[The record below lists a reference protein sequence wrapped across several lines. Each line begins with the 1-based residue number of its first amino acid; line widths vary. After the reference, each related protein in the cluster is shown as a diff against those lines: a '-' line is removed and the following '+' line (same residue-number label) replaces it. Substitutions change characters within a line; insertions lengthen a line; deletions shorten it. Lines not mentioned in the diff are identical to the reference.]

1 MGNKSGALILLIML
15 IVSAFVI
22 LMVKLAAYIRHF
34 NGETRRIIMKMQRAA
49 DEKEYCYWHKMLRCH
64 YLCLI
69 PFVNERNVS
78 GAYSFFFHQPKRAEK
93 ETRIDGVFHILAPS
107 LAAFCL
113 CAVCLC
119 GASWAWFTAS
129 SGIGAAK
136 VQAATYTVKIEC
148 EPDTGSWQDGEYQI
162 SLYGNPNS
170 EKTYNLC
177 ITPAET
183 ATATNGYCTVKIGK
197 ITGEEFVG
205 KTYSTDQIPKD
216 SSREFSFTVQA
227 NEDAILMI
235 TPKWGTGPDPGT
247 EKISSGA
254 TIVYGTVQS
263 EGQNS
268 SPLLLAPASGSG
280 ENSAPSAPAPTVEN
294 NVSTNEEGNSVSTNV
309 EGNNAPSPEAENS
322 AQGSTGSAA
331 QEADAEE
338 ENGSPGA

>member
-136 VQAATYTVKIEC
+136 VQAATYTVKIAC
-148 EPDTGSWQDGEYQI
+148 DTGTGVWQDGEYQI
-162 SLYGNPNS
+162 SLYGNPDGK
-170 EKTYNLC
+170 KTYNLC
-177 ITPAET
+177 IKSTGT
-183 ATATNGYCTVKIGK
+183 TTNGFCDVTIGD
-197 ITGEEFVG
+197 T
-205 KTYSTDQIPKD
+205 TYQIDQIPKD
-216 SSREFSFTVQA
+216 GFAFSVEVQG
-227 NEDAILMI
+227 NETATLTI
-235 TPKWGTGPDPGT
+235 TPKWGTGSGT
-247 EKISSGA
+247 NKIDSGK
-254 TIVYGTVQS
+254 TIEYGTAQS
-263 EGQNS
+263 EGQES
-268 SPLLLAPASGSG
+268 SPTPTSGSG
-280 ENSAPSAPAPTVEN
+280 ENSVPSAPALTDEN
-294 NVSTNEEGNSVSTNV
+294 NASSV
-309 EGNNAPSPEAENS
+309 EGENS
-322 AQGSTGSAA
+322 AQGGTGPDAEENQTDP
-331 QEADAEE
+331 QEAGARE

>member
-1 MGNKSGALILLIML
+1 MENKSGALILLIML

-93 ETRIDGVFHILAPS
+93 ETRKDGVFHILAPS

-136 VQAATYTVKIEC
+136 VQAATYTVEIEYKTT
-148 EPDTGSWQDGEYQI
+148 DTDDWQPCEYQI
-162 SLYGNPNS
+162 SLHGP
-170 EKTYNLC
+170 KTYNLR
-177 ITPAET
+177 ITAAET
-183 ATATNGYCTVKIGK
+183 ATTATKGFCDVKIGD
-197 ITGEEFVG
+197 E
-205 KTYSTDQIPKD
+205 TYQTSQILKG
-216 SSREFSFTVQA
+216 SSFEFSVTVQG
-227 NEDAILMI
+227 NETATLTI
-235 TPKWGTGPDPGT
+235 TPQWGTGSGTNIIDPT
-247 EKISSGA
+247 HPIE
-254 TIVYGTVQS
+254 YGTAQS
-263 EGQNS
+263 EVQES
-268 SPLLLAPASGSG
+268 SLTPDSSSG
-280 ENSAPSAPAPTVEN
+280 ENSTPSAPALTDEN
-294 NVSTNEEGNSVSTNV
+294 NASSV
-309 EGNNAPSPEAENS
+309 EGENS
-322 AQGSTGSAA
+322 AQGGTGTA
-331 QEADAEE
+331 AEE
-338 ENGSPGA
+338 NQADPQ

>member
-136 VQAATYTVKIEC
+136 VQAATYIVEIEC
-148 EPDTGSWQDGEYQI
+148 EPETGVWQDGEYQI
-162 SLYGNPNS
+162 SLYGKPDGK
-170 EKTYNLC
+170 KTYNLC
-177 ITPAET
+177 ITST
-183 ATATNGYCTVKIGK
+183 GTTTNGFCDVKIGD
-197 ITGEEFVG
+197 
-205 KTYSTDQIPKD
+205 KTYQTDQIPKG
-216 SSREFSFTVQA
+216 SIFAFSVEVQG
-227 NEDAILMI
+227 NENATLTI
-235 TPKWGTGPDPGT
+235 TPKWGTGSGTNKIDP
-247 EKISSGA
+247 EHPIE
-254 TIVYGTVQS
+254 YGTAQS
-263 EGQNS
+263 EVQES
-268 SPLLLAPASGSG
+268 SLTPASGRG
-280 ENSAPSAPAPTVEN
+280 ENSGPSAPAPKGEN
-294 NVSTNEEGNSVSTNV
+294 NASSV
-309 EGNNAPSPEAENS
+309 EGENS
-322 AQGSTGSAA
+322 AQGGTGPAA
-331 QEADAEE
+331 E
-338 ENGSPGA
+338 

>member
-136 VQAATYTVKIEC
+136 VQAATYTVEIWC
-148 EPDTGSWQDGEYQI
+148 DTETGVWQDG
-162 SLYGNPNS
+162 
-170 EKTYNLC
+170 
-177 ITPAET
+177 
-183 ATATNGYCTVKIGK
+183 
-197 ITGEEFVG
+197 
-205 KTYSTDQIPKD
+205 
-216 SSREFSFTVQA
+216 SSQ
-227 NEDAILMI
+227 
-235 TPKWGTGPDPGT
+235 
-247 EKISSGA
+247 
-254 TIVYGTVQS
+254 
-263 EGQNS
+263 
-268 SPLLLAPASGSG
+268 
-280 ENSAPSAPAPTVEN
+280 
-294 NVSTNEEGNSVSTNV
+294 
-309 EGNNAPSPEAENS
+309 
-322 AQGSTGSAA
+322 
-331 QEADAEE
+331 
-338 ENGSPGA
+338 

>member
-93 ETRIDGVFHILAPS
+93 ETRIDGVFHIIAPS

-136 VQAATYTVKIEC
+136 VQAATYTVEIKYKTT
-148 EPDTGSWQDGEYQI
+148 DTSDWQPCEYQI
-162 SLYGNPNS
+162 SLDGK
-170 EKTYNLC
+170 KTYNLC
-177 ITPAET
+177 ITRNGT
-183 ATATNGYCTVKIGK
+183 ATDGFCDVTIGD
-197 ITGEEFVG
+197 
-205 KTYSTDQIPKD
+205 KTYQTNQIPKD
-216 SSREFSFTVQA
+216 SSFAFSVDVQG
-227 NEDAILMI
+227 NEDATLVI
-235 TPKWGTGPDPGT
+235 TPKWGTGSGT
-247 EKISSGA
+247 NKIKSGDE
-254 TIVYGTVQS
+254 IVYGTAQS
-263 EGQNS
+263 EG
-268 SPLLLAPASGSG
+268 
-280 ENSAPSAPAPTVEN
+280 
-294 NVSTNEEGNSVSTNV
+294 
-309 EGNNAPSPEAENS
+309 
-322 AQGSTGSAA
+322 
-331 QEADAEE
+331 
-338 ENGSPGA
+338 

>member
-49 DEKEYCYWHKMLRCH
+49 DEEEYCYWHKMLRCH

-136 VQAATYTVKIEC
+136 VQAATYTVKIKYKAT
-148 EPDTGSWQDGEYQI
+148 DTNVWQDGEYQI
-162 SLYGNPNS
+162 SLDGG
-170 EKTYNLC
+170 KTYELR

-183 ATATNGYCTVKIGK
+183 ATTATNGYCTVKIGD
-197 ITGEEFVG
+197 
-205 KTYSTDQIPKD
+205 KTYQTNQIPKG
-216 SSREFSFTVQA
+216 SSSAFSFKVQA
-227 NEDAILMI
+227 NENATLVI
-235 TPKWGTGPDPGT
+235 TPKWGTGSGTNIIDPT
-247 EKISSGA
+247 LP
-254 TIVYGTVQS
+254 IVYGTAQS
-263 EGQNS
+263 EVQES
-268 SPLLLAPASGSG
+268 SLTPDSGSG
-280 ENSAPSAPAPTVEN
+280 ENSAPSAPALTDEN
-294 NVSTNEEGNSVSTNV
+294 NASSV
-309 EGNNAPSPEAENS
+309 EGENS
-322 AQGSTGSAA
+322 AQGGTGPAA
-331 QEADAEE
+331 EKNQAD
-338 ENGSPGA
+338 PQ

>member
-136 VQAATYTVKIEC
+136 VQAATYTVKIEYKTT
-148 EPDTGSWQDGEYQI
+148 DTDDWQPCEYQI
-162 SLYGNPNS
+162 SLHGP
-170 EKTYNLC
+170 KTYNLR
-177 ITPAET
+177 ITAAET
-183 ATATNGYCTVKIGK
+183 ATTATKGFCDVKIGD
-197 ITGEEFVG
+197 ITYQ
-205 KTYSTDQIPKD
+205 TAQIPKG
-216 SSREFSFTVQA
+216 SGSAFSFKVQA
-227 NEDAILMI
+227 NENATLTI
-235 TPKWGTGPDPGT
+235 TPKWGTGSGT
-247 EKISSGA
+247 NNIINPSYPIE
-254 TIVYGTVQS
+254 YGTAQS
-263 EGQNS
+263 EGQES
-268 SPLLLAPASGSG
+268 SPTPTSGSG
-280 ENSAPSAPAPTVEN
+280 ENSVPSAPALTDEN
-294 NVSTNEEGNSVSTNV
+294 NASSGEG
-309 EGNNAPSPEAENS
+309 ENS
-322 AQGSTGSAA
+322 AQGGTGP
-331 QEADAEE
+331 DAEE
-338 ENGSPGA
+338 NQTDPQEAGAREEN

>member
-1 MGNKSGALILLIML
+1 MENKSGALILLIML

-136 VQAATYTVKIEC
+136 VQAATYAVKIER
-148 EPDTGSWQDGEYQI
+148 ETDPDDWQESEYQI
-162 SLYGNPNS
+162 SLDGG
-170 EKTYNLC
+170 KTYELR

-183 ATATNGYCTVKIGK
+183 ATTATNGYCTVKIGD
-197 ITGEEFVG
+197 
-205 KTYSTDQIPKD
+205 KTYQTNQIPKG
-216 SSREFSFTVQA
+216 SSSAFSFKVQA
-227 NEDAILMI
+227 NENAKLTI
-235 TPKWGTGPDPGT
+235 TPKWGTGSGTNIIDPT
-247 EKISSGA
+247 LP
-254 TIVYGTVQS
+254 IVYGTAQS
-263 EGQNS
+263 EVQES
-268 SPLLLAPASGSG
+268 SLTPDSGSG
-280 ENSAPSAPAPTVEN
+280 ENSAS
-294 NVSTNEEGNSVSTNV
+294 SV
-309 EGNNAPSPEAENS
+309 EGENS
-322 AQGSTGSAA
+322 AQGDTGPAA
-331 QEADAEE
+331 EENQADPREAGARE

>member
-136 VQAATYTVKIEC
+136 VQAATYAATIKYRI
-148 EPDTGSWQDGEYQI
+148 DTGDWQEYVDPI
-162 SLYGNPNS
+162 SLAGS
-170 EKTYNLC
+170 KTYTLTLH
-177 ITPAET
+177 ITPT
-183 ATATNGYCTVKIGK
+183 GTATNGYCTVEIGN
-197 ITGEEFVG
+197 
-205 KTYSTDQIPKD
+205 KTYQTNQIPKG
-216 SSREFSFTVQA
+216 SSLEFSVTVQA
-227 NEDAILMI
+227 NEDATLSI
-235 TPKWGTGPDPGT
+235 TPHWGPGPDTGT
-247 EKISSGA
+247 KKINSGD
-254 TIVYGTVQS
+254 TIDENGTVQVMS
-263 EGQNS
+263 SLSQTRANS
-268 SPLLLAPASGSG
+268 SE
-280 ENSAPSAPAPTVEN
+280 ENSAPSAPAPTGEN

-331 QEADAEE
+331 QEA
-338 ENGSPGA
+338 GAGE

>member
-136 VQAATYTVKIEC
+136 VQAATYTVKIVC
-148 EPDTGSWQDGEYQI
+148 EPEPETGVWQDGEYQI
-162 SLYGNPNS
+162 ILHGNPNS

-183 ATATNGYCTVKIGK
+183 ATATDGFCDVTIGD
-197 ITGEEFVG
+197 
-205 KTYSTDQIPKD
+205 KTYQTNQIPKD
-216 SSREFSFTVQA
+216 SSFEFSVTVPA
-227 NEDAILMI
+227 NEIATLVI
-235 TPKWGTGPDPGT
+235 TPKWGTGSGT
-247 EKISSGA
+247 NIINPTHPIE
-254 TIVYGTVQS
+254 YGTAQS
-263 EGQNS
+263 EVQES
-268 SPLLLAPASGSG
+268 SLTPDSGSG
-280 ENSAPSAPAPTVEN
+280 ENSAPSAPALTDEN
-294 NVSTNEEGNSVSTNV
+294 NASSV
-309 EGNNAPSPEAENS
+309 EGENS
-322 AQGSTGSAA
+322 AQGGTGPA
-331 QEADAEE
+331 AEE
-338 ENGSPGA
+338 NQADPQ

>member
-136 VQAATYTVKIEC
+136 VQAATYTVEIKYKAT
-148 EPDTGSWQDGEYQI
+148 DTNVWQDGEYQI
-162 SLYGNPNS
+162 SLDGG
-170 EKTYNLC
+170 KTYELR

-235 TPKWGTGPDPGT
+235 TPKWGTGSGT
-247 EKISSGA
+247 EKEKINSGK
-254 TIVYGTVQS
+254 TIEYGTAQS
-263 EGQNS
+263 EVQES
-268 SPLLLAPASGSG
+268 SLLLLAPTSGSG
-280 ENSAPSAPAPTVEN
+280 ENSAPSAPAPTGEN
-294 NVSTNEEGNSVSTNV
+294 NASSV
-309 EGNNAPSPEAENS
+309 EGENS
-322 AQGSTGSAA
+322 AQGGTGPA
-331 QEADAEE
+331 AEE
-338 ENGSPGA
+338 N

>member
-136 VQAATYTVKIEC
+136 VQAATYTVEIAC
-148 EPDTGSWQDGEYQI
+148 DTGTGVWQPCEYPI
-162 SLYGNPNS
+162 SLHGP
-170 EKTYNLC
+170 KTYNLR
-177 ITPAET
+177 IT
-183 ATATNGYCTVKIGK
+183 ATGTATDGYCTVEIGN
-197 ITGEEFVG
+197 
-205 KTYSTDQIPKD
+205 KTYQTTQIPKG
-216 SSREFSFTVQA
+216 SSLEFSVKVQA
-227 NEDAILMI
+227 NKDAKLSI
-235 TPKWGTGPDPGT
+235 TPHWGTGPDT
-247 EKISSGA
+247 DTKKISSGA
-254 TIVYGTVQS
+254 KIDENGTVQVMS
-263 EGQNS
+263 SLSQTRANS
-268 SPLLLAPASGSG
+268 SE
-280 ENSAPSAPAPTVEN
+280 ENSAPPTGEN

-331 QEADAEE
+331 Q
-338 ENGSPGA
+338 

>member
-129 SGIGAAK
+129 TSTGTTAIQSSSYKLKLLYQVGEDATAPEL
-136 VQAATYTVKIEC
+136 AETGNTYTLTS
-148 EPDTGSWQDGEYQI
+148 DT
-162 SLYGNPNS
+162 
-170 EKTYNLC
+170 TV
-177 ITPAET
+177 ITLK
-183 ATATNGYCTVKIGK
+183 ATGTEGATGYCRINIGDETYYTGKIFVHDTFTFTFTVKAAAGTT
-197 ITGEEFVG
+197 IT
-205 KTYSTDQIPKD
+205 
-216 SSREFSFTVQA
+216 
-227 NEDAILMI
+227 L
-235 TPKWGTGPDPGT
+235 TPKWGKGSGT
-247 EKISSGA
+247 NIIESEG
-254 TIVYGTVQS
+254 TIEYGTAQS
-263 EGQNS
+263 EGQES
-268 SPLLLAPASGSG
+268 SPTPDSCSGK
-280 ENSAPSAPAPTVEN
+280 NSVPSAPALTDEN
-294 NVSTNEEGNSVSTNV
+294 NASSGEG
-309 EGNNAPSPEAENS
+309 ENS
-322 AQGSTGSAA
+322 AQGGTGPDAEENQTDP
-331 QEADAEE
+331 QEADAGE
-338 ENGSPGA
+338 ENGSPVA

>member
-136 VQAATYTVKIEC
+136 VQAATYTVEIWC
-148 EPDTGSWQDGEYQI
+148 DTETGVWQDGEYQI
-162 SLYGNPNS
+162 SLHGG
-170 EKTYNLC
+170 ETYELR

-183 ATATNGYCTVKIGK
+183 ATATDGFCDVKIGD
-197 ITGEEFVG
+197 T
-205 KTYSTDQIPKD
+205 TYQTAQIPKG
-216 SSREFSFTVQA
+216 SGSAFSFKVQA
-227 NEDAILMI
+227 YENATLTI
-235 TPKWGTGPDPGT
+235 TPKWGTGSGT
-247 EKISSGA
+247 NNIINPSQPIE
-254 TIVYGTVQS
+254 YGTAQS
-263 EGQNS
+263 EGQES
-268 SPLLLAPASGSG
+268 SPTPDSCSGK
-280 ENSAPSAPAPTVEN
+280 NSVPSAPALTDEN
-294 NVSTNEEGNSVSTNV
+294 NASSGEG
-309 EGNNAPSPEAENS
+309 ENS
-322 AQGSTGSAA
+322 AQGGTGPDAEENQTDP

-338 ENGSPGA
+338 ENGSPGE

>member
-119 GASWAWFTAS
+119 GVSWAWFTAS

-136 VQAATYTVKIEC
+136 VQAATYAVKIEYKT
-148 EPDTGSWQDGEYQI
+148 DTGDWQEYADPI
-162 SLYGNPNS
+162 SLVGG
-170 EKTYNLC
+170 KTYTLSIIPNG
-177 ITPAET
+177 
-183 ATATNGYCTVKIGK
+183 TATNGYCTVKIGD
-197 ITGEEFVG
+197 
-205 KTYSTDQIPKD
+205 KTYQTNQIPKG
-216 SSREFSFTVQA
+216 SSSAFSFTVQA

-235 TPKWGTGPDPGT
+235 TPKWGTGSGT
-247 EKISSGA
+247 EKEKINSGK
-254 TIVYGTVQS
+254 TIEYGTAQP
-263 EGQNS
+263 EGQES
-268 SPLLLAPASGSG
+268 SPAPASGSG
-280 ENSAPSAPAPTVEN
+280 ENSAPSAPAPTGEN
-294 NVSTNEEGNSVSTNV
+294 NASSV
-309 EGNNAPSPEAENS
+309 EGENS
-322 AQGSTGSAA
+322 AQGGTGPAA
-331 QEADAEE
+331 E
-338 ENGSPGA
+338 

>member
-129 SGIGAAK
+129 TS
-136 VQAATYTVKIEC
+136 
-148 EPDTGSWQDGEYQI
+148 TGTAQIQSSSYKLSYQI
-162 SLYGNPNS
+162 GSDTAEL
-170 EKTYNLC
+170 
-177 ITPAET
+177 AET
-183 ATATNGYCTVKIGK
+183 GTAYTLTSDTTVITLKATGTAGATGYCSIKIGD
-197 ITGEEFVG
+197 E
-205 KTYSTDQIPKD
+205 TYYTKQISVND
-216 SSREFSFTVQA
+216 TSGFTFTVNA
-227 NEDAILMI
+227 AADTTITL
-235 TPKWGTGPDPGT
+235 TPKWGSCAVRDNANSIDGEIPATGSQQSNTQTPDNTVTT
-247 EKISSGA
+247 EPSAEPTVPTTPTAPTTPSSTPKESTTTTPELSA
-254 TIVYGTVQS
+254 T
-263 EGQNS
+263 
-268 SPLLLAPASGSG
+268 
-280 ENSAPSAPAPTVEN
+280 APAPTQPE
-294 NVSTNEEGNSVSTNV
+294 STTDTEPTPASEETT
-309 EGNNAPSPEAENS
+309 ADP
-322 AQGSTGSAA
+322 

-338 ENGSPGA
+338 ENGSPGE

>member
-49 DEKEYCYWHKMLRCH
+49 DAKEYCYWHKMLRCH

-107 LAAFCL
+107 LAALCL

-129 SGIGAAK
+129 SGVGAAK
-136 VQAATYTVKIEC
+136 VQAATYAVTIER
-148 EPDTGSWQDGEYQI
+148 ETDPGVWQPCEYQI
-162 SLYGNPNS
+162 SLHGP
-170 EKTYNLC
+170 KTYNLR
-177 ITPAET
+177 ITAT
-183 ATATNGYCTVKIGK
+183 GTATNGYCTVKIGK

-235 TPKWGTGPDPGT
+235 TPKWGTGPDTGT
-247 EKISSGA
+247 EKINSGD

-263 EGQNS
+263 EGQES
-268 SPLLLAPASGSG
+268 SLLLLAPANGSE
-280 ENSAPSAPAPTVEN
+280 ENSAPSAPAPTGEN
-294 NVSTNEEGNSVSTNV
+294 NVSTNE

-331 QEADAEE
+331 QEA
-338 ENGSPGA
+338 GAGE

>member
-148 EPDTGSWQDGEYQI
+148 ETDTGGWQECEYQI
-162 SLYGNPNS
+162 SLDGG
-170 EKTYNLC
+170 KTYKLR
-177 ITPAET
+177 ITPT
-183 ATATNGYCTVKIGK
+183 GTATNGFCTVKIGD
-197 ITGEEFVG
+197 
-205 KTYSTDQIPKD
+205 KTYQTNQIPKD
-216 SSREFSFTVQA
+216 SSSAFSVTVQA
-227 NEDAILMI
+227 NENATLMI
-235 TPKWGTGPDPGT
+235 TPQWGTGSGT
-247 EKISSGA
+247 EKINSGD
-254 TIVYGTVQS
+254 TIVYGTAQS
-263 EGQNS
+263 EGQES
-268 SPLLLAPASGSG
+268 SLAPASGSE
-280 ENSAPSAPAPTVEN
+280 ENSALSTPAPTGEN
-294 NVSTNEEGNSVSTNV
+294 NASSV
-309 EGNNAPSPEAENS
+309 EGENS
-322 AQGSTGSAA
+322 AQGGTGPAA
-331 QEADAEE
+331 EENQADPQEAGAGE

>member
-119 GASWAWFTAS
+119 GVSWAWFTAS

-136 VQAATYTVKIEC
+136 VQAATYAVKIEYKT
-148 EPDTGSWQDGEYQI
+148 DTGDWQEYADPI
-162 SLYGNPNS
+162 SLVGG
-170 EKTYNLC
+170 KTYTLSIIPNG
-177 ITPAET
+177 
-183 ATATNGYCTVKIGK
+183 TATNGYCTVKIGD
-197 ITGEEFVG
+197 
-205 KTYSTDQIPKD
+205 KTYQTNQIPKG
-216 SSREFSFTVQA
+216 SSSAFSFTVQA

-235 TPKWGTGPDPGT
+235 TPKWGTGSGT
-247 EKISSGA
+247 EKEKINSGK
-254 TIVYGTVQS
+254 TIEYGTAQP
-263 EGQNS
+263 EGQES
-268 SPLLLAPASGSG
+268 SPTPTSGSE
-280 ENSAPSAPAPTVEN
+280 ENSVPSAPVLTGEN
-294 NVSTNEEGNSVSTNV
+294 NASSGEG
-309 EGNNAPSPEAENS
+309 ENS
-322 AQGSTGSAA
+322 AQGGTGPAA
-331 QEADAEE
+331 E
-338 ENGSPGA
+338 

>member
-148 EPDTGSWQDGEYQI
+148 ETDTGVWQPCEYPI
-162 SLYGNPNS
+162 SLHGP
-170 EKTYNLC
+170 KTYNLR
-177 ITPAET
+177 IT
-183 ATATNGYCTVKIGK
+183 ATGTATDGFCDVTIGD
-197 ITGEEFVG
+197 
-205 KTYSTDQIPKD
+205 KTYQTDQIPKD
-216 SSREFSFTVQA
+216 SSFAFSVTVPA
-227 NEDAILMI
+227 NENPTLTI
-235 TPKWGTGPDPGT
+235 TPQWGTGSGTNKIDP
-247 EKISSGA
+247 EHPIE
-254 TIVYGTVQS
+254 YGTAQS
-263 EGQNS
+263 KGQES
-268 SPLLLAPASGSG
+268 SPAPASGSG
-280 ENSAPSAPAPTVEN
+280 ENSAPSAPALTDEN
-294 NVSTNEEGNSVSTNV
+294 NALSV
-309 EGNNAPSPEAENS
+309 EGENS
-322 AQGSTGSAA
+322 AQGGTGPAA
-331 QEADAEE
+331 EENQADPQEAGAGE

>member
-136 VQAATYTVKIEC
+136 VQAATYTVEIAC
-148 EPDTGSWQDGEYQI
+148 DTGTGVWQDGEYQI
-162 SLYGNPNS
+162 SLDGGKIY
-170 EKTYNLC
+170 ELC

-183 ATATNGYCTVKIGK
+183 ATATDGFCDVKIGD
-197 ITGEEFVG
+197 
-205 KTYSTDQIPKD
+205 KTYQTNQIPNG
-216 SSREFSFTVQA
+216 SNFSFSVIVPA
-227 NEDAILMI
+227 NENAKLTI
-235 TPKWGTGPDPGT
+235 TPKWGTGSGT
-247 EKISSGA
+247 EK
-254 TIVYGTVQS
+254 
-263 EGQNS
+263 E
-268 SPLLLAPASGSG
+268 
-280 ENSAPSAPAPTVEN
+280 
-294 NVSTNEEGNSVSTNV
+294 
-309 EGNNAPSPEAENS
+309 
-322 AQGSTGSAA
+322 
-331 QEADAEE
+331 
-338 ENGSPGA
+338 

>member
-1 MGNKSGALILLIML
+1 MENKSGALILLIML

-69 PFVNERNVS
+69 PFVNERNVL

-136 VQAATYTVKIEC
+136 VQAATYTVEIAC
-148 EPDTGSWQDGEYQI
+148 DTETGVWQDGEYQI
-162 SLYGNPNS
+162 SLYGNHDGK
-170 EKTYNLC
+170 KTHNLC

-183 ATATNGYCTVKIGK
+183 ATATDGFCDVTIGD
-197 ITGEEFVG
+197 
-205 KTYSTDQIPKD
+205 KTYQTTQIPKG
-216 SSREFSFTVQA
+216 SSLEFSVKVQA
-227 NEDAILMI
+227 NKDAKLSI
-235 TPKWGTGPDPGT
+235 TPHWGTGPDT
-247 EKISSGA
+247 DTKKISSGA
-254 TIVYGTVQS
+254 KIDENGTVQVM
-263 EGQNS
+263 S
-268 SPLLLAPASGSG
+268 SLSQTRANGSG
-280 ENSAPSAPAPTVEN
+280 DAPSAPAPTGEN
-294 NVSTNEEGNSVSTNV
+294 NVSTNEEGNSVSTNEEGNSVSTNV
-309 EGNNAPSPEAENS
+309 EGNSVSTNVEGNS

-331 QEADAEE
+331 QEA
-338 ENGSPGA
+338 GARE

>member
-136 VQAATYTVKIEC
+136 VQAATYTVEIAC
-148 EPDTGSWQDGEYQI
+148 DTGTGVWQDGEYQI
-162 SLYGNPNS
+162 SLYGNHDGK
-170 EKTYNLC
+170 KTHNLC

-183 ATATNGYCTVKIGK
+183 ATATDGFCDVKIGD
-197 ITGEEFVG
+197 T
-205 KTYSTDQIPKD
+205 TYQTAQIPKG
-216 SSREFSFTVQA
+216 SGSAFSFKVQA
-227 NEDAILMI
+227 YENATLTI
-235 TPKWGTGPDPGT
+235 TPKWGTGSGTIKNDPT
-247 EKISSGA
+247 HP
-254 TIVYGTVQS
+254 IVYGTAQS
-263 EGQNS
+263 EVQES
-268 SPLLLAPASGSG
+268 SPTPDSCSGK
-280 ENSAPSAPAPTVEN
+280 NSVPSAPALTDEN
-294 NVSTNEEGNSVSTNV
+294 NASSGEG
-309 EGNNAPSPEAENS
+309 ENS
-322 AQGSTGSAA
+322 AQGGMGPAA
-331 QEADAEE
+331 EENQAGPQEAGAREE
-338 ENGSPGA
+338 KGSPGE

>member
-129 SGIGAAK
+129 TSTGTTAVQSSSYRLSYRVDEDPDATELAEAKTVTVPGSGRCTIKLSATGTEGATGYCRINIGDE
-136 VQAATYTVKIEC
+136 TYYTGKIFVHDTFTFTFTVKAAAG
-148 EPDTGSWQDGEYQI
+148 T
-162 SLYGNPNS
+162 
-170 EKTYNLC
+170 T
-177 ITPAET
+177 IT
-183 ATATNGYCTVKIGK
+183 
-197 ITGEEFVG
+197 
-205 KTYSTDQIPKD
+205 
-216 SSREFSFTVQA
+216 
-227 NEDAILMI
+227 L
-235 TPKWGTGPDPGT
+235 TPKWGKGSGT
-247 EKISSGA
+247 NIIESEG
-254 TIVYGTVQS
+254 TIEYGTAQS
-263 EGQNS
+263 EGQES
-268 SPLLLAPASGSG
+268 SPASASGSG
-280 ENSAPSAPAPTVEN
+280 ENSVPSAPALIGEN
-294 NVSTNEEGNSVSTNV
+294 NVSSV
-309 EGNNAPSPEAENS
+309 EGENS
-322 AQGSTGSAA
+322 AQGGTGPAA
-331 QEADAEE
+331 VENQADPKEAGARE